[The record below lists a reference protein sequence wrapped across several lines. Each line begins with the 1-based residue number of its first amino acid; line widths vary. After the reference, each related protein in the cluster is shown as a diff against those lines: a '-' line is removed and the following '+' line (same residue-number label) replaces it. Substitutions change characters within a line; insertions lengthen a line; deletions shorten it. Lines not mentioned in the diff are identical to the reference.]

1 MYVEFESRCACCQ
14 TIAHNDAKKAMSL
27 YCSNPTIYVLLC
39 QFSITISQYTN
50 KNHDKT
56 RRIGIIFIF
65 EGTNILYN
73 LGLLRNNKGDFELYI
88 VLLVI
93 LITNQICNSTSFK
106 RYLIS
111 QSVKHHQKNGKSIWP
126 KKFALWSEI

>member
-27 YCSNPTIYVLLC
+27 YCSNPIIHVLLC

-93 LITNQICNSTSFK
+93 LITNQIC
-106 RYLIS
+106 
-111 QSVKHHQKNGKSIWP
+111 
-126 KKFALWSEI
+126 